1 MYALGGDHKFVKD
14 KTMYVFKNLLLLLSI
29 VVLIFSLW
37 PIRKLISEL
46 PPGKTRRWWGWLRI
60 LVVLFICGY
69 LAYTIVYLEFYRS
82 SIDFIVPGIFFFGS
96 LFVFL
101 VTTLSLQ
108 TTNDI
113 KRIFELEYESITDP
127 LMGICNRRYMKKRLQ
142 GEFQR
147 AKRYRHPLALIMIDI
162 DHFKKVND
170 EWGHL
175 VGDAVLK
182 QLAELIV
189 DTVRDSDVVCR
200 YGGEEMLV
208 ILPHTEGQAAVIV
221 AENLRSKI
229 EQTDIVTEVNSS
241 SRGAIR
247 VTASLGV
254 SAICPEI
261 DSVHF
266 LLGQADKALYFAK
279 KLGRNRTACCSDL
292 EDAENCY
299 KD

>member
-1 MYALGGDHKFVKD
+1 MYIL
-14 KTMYVFKNLLLLLSI
+14 KNLLLLISI
-29 VVLIFSLW
+29 IVLMFSLW
-37 PIRKLISEL
+37 PIRRLISEL
-46 PPGKTRRWWGWLRI
+46 PPGTTRRWWAGLRI

-69 LAYTIVYLEFYRS
+69 LAYTFFYLELYQS
-82 SIDFIVPGIFFFGS
+82 SIDLIVPGIFFFGAI
-96 LFVFL
+96 FVFL

-108 TTNDI
+108 TSNDI
-113 KRIFELEYESITDP
+113 KRIFELEHESITDS
-127 LMGICNRRYMKKRLQ
+127 LMGICNRRYMEQRLQ

-147 AKRYRHPLALIMIDI
+147 ATRYKHPLSLIMIDI

-175 VGDAVLK
+175 VGDSVLK
-182 QLAELIV
+182 ALAKLIV
-189 DTVRDSDVVCR
+189 ATVRDSDVVCR
-200 YGGEEMLV
+200 YGGEEILI

-229 EQTDIVTEVNSS
+229 EQTDIITEGSGRP
-241 SRGAIR
+241 RGSIR

-254 SAICPEI
+254 SAVSPEI

-279 KLGRNRTACCSDL
+279 KCGRNRTMCCSDL
-292 EDAENCY
+292 EDSEHC
-299 KD
+299 